1 MGPLGHWMVENGG
14 DMFRQ
19 AIADYDEARGFMHGV
34 FLRYYSTLPAFSP
47 SDAELDLAFQ
57 VLSNVLLPDE
67 PFAPYLENEYWRD
80 VDPTRSSGPFSYT
93 TKGEHWLRAGNIT
106 RRVYSRLIWQQ
117 ELPQVVAG
125 ICDKDEILPIEKL
138 DRTRNFVPPPCWLHF
153 CERLVFGPIADWE
166 STQFENRPIKVG
178 QNIHGGAVHEMFR
191 KHRGRLTFQCDLSA
205 QEYCYRL
212 FVWRFLARLRAA
224 ASTVPEVVRVLYEAI
239 VDAFLH
245 HPDGHVYGPTL
256 KNKSGRTLTLHDN
269 GVQVLLLFFLAWSR
283 IRLRDGGDPNAFWS
297 EVGDYLDIYGDNI
310 IVSLDADFVNQY
322 GIESF
327 VAEMWSLGFV
337 LKVEGQAISGHG
349 LTWCGM
355 IYESPS
361 RPLVFAKPMKE
372 VAKLVFS
379 KLQPG
384 MLAQQISGLYL
395 MCYFTPIRPLLAKA
409 ADWLETAHGV
419 EVHLFSR
426 QEALQHWGPPTK
438 QCSNPGGELL
448 ISMIKFP
455 SENSQSFPFFPQD
468 EFPESCGTMPRK
480 QKFSSVAARKL
491 YPLPR
496 NARVVR
502 KVETEVERKAA
513 RPRKAKGSRSMPRR
527 MGGMSSGVKVSKAGA
542 PVKVEFD
549 YRPKYKRKNLK
560 DGCIVEYTD
569 LVMPVQASLFP
580 MVFSQAF
587 SLDLRD
593 QTLQQPGSVM
603 AKLRQEASQWAR
615 YQVLDASLVYA
626 PKVGTTV
633 NGGVGIGIV
642 PGEVAAPSSARELAT
657 FYGSAYGSI
666 GAMHTTGAWK
676 PREYRLFNTDRAGPD
691 GASQRFPFSVVACT
705 DGATGLPVAPAVGT
719 NVSNPAVDVGEL
731 FISVRIRFQDEMPPP
746 SNVLTLYADGYTT
759 KAADVFPVVRWT
771 KLANMI
777 GDFNWNA
784 AGSQYAKVPI
794 NGAALPAAAGGTV
807 TTSNTDTGVYPNGQ
821 YFDLEPGRYEFNFTS
836 DLAAPAPEGELKSG
850 DAPGWFQIAKPA
862 HDPNVAGDIGWV
874 VLVRDLADAGSLL
887 TSVGQFAFNANFA
900 TSNAGCF
907 LSCPITKPS
916 QVCVCFTT
924 NGIARVVNF
933 MRMAIQRVL

>member
-14 DMFRQ
+14 EMFRQ

-34 FLRYYSTLPAFSP
+34 FLRYYSTLPAFAP
-47 SDAELDLAFQ
+47 SDAELDLAFE

-67 PFAPYLENEYWRD
+67 PFAPYLETEYWKD

-93 TKGEHWLRAGNIT
+93 TKGDHWLRAGNIT
-106 RRVYSRLIWQQ
+106 RRVYSRLIWLHQ
-117 ELPQVVAG
+117 LPQVVAG
-125 ICDKDEILPIEKL
+125 ICDKEEILPIEKL

-191 KHRGRLTFQCDLSA
+191 KHRGRFTFQCDLSA

-224 ASTVPEVVRVLYEAI
+224 ASTVPDVVRVLYEAI

-269 GVQVLLLFFLAWSR
+269 GVQVLLLFFLAWAR
-283 IRLRDGGDPNAFWS
+283 IRLRGGGDPNLFWT
-297 EVGDYLDIYGDNI
+297 EVGDHLDIYGDNI

-337 LKVEGQAISGHG
+337 LKVEGQSLSGHG

-409 ADWLETAHGV
+409 ADWLETAYGV

-455 SENSQSFPFFPQD
+455 SENSQSFPFFPQN
-468 EFPESCGTMPRK
+468 EFPEICGIMPRK
-480 QKFSSVAARKL
+480 SKYSSVQARKNH
-491 YPLPR
+491 PKQR
-496 NARVVR
+496 VAADARIVR
-502 KVETEVERKAA
+502 EVAKQVAKKEA
-513 RPRKAKGSRSMPRR
+513 RPRKAKRAPRVPR
-527 MGGMSSGVKVSKAGA
+527 GMGGVSSSTVAA
-542 PVKVEFD
+542 PTAFSFE
-549 YRPKYKRKNLK
+549 YRSRFSRKHIRG
-560 DGCIVEYTD
+560 GCLVTMTD
-569 LVMPVQASLFP
+569 LCMPVQAG
-580 MVFSQAF
+580 VYEQVQAVPF
-587 SLDLRD
+587 SLDLMD
-593 QTLQQPGSVM
+593 YVNGNPSGISP
-603 AKLRQEASQWAR
+603 KLRTESTLWTR
-615 YQVLDASLVYA
+615 YQVLSARAMYK
-626 PKVGTTV
+626 PKIGTGTP
-633 NGGVGIGIV
+633 GAITLALIT
-642 PGEVAAPSSARELAT
+642 GEVRPPTSARELSLFRGAV
-657 FYGSAYGSI
+657 YGNVWSA
-666 GAMHTTGAWK
+666 HTTGVYK
-676 PREYRLFNTDRAGPD
+676 PRENVLYPTDRGGPD
-691 GASQRFPFSVVACT
+691 AVSQQFPFTVAVCVEGGPSSDSAASENT
-705 DGATGLPVAPAVGT
+705 MV
-719 NVSNPAVDVGEL
+719 VGEV
-731 FISVRIRFQDEMPPP
+731 FIEVELRFQDEASPP
-746 SNVLTLYADGYTT
+746 SNYLSISNWDALPSAAVSITPWKVLS
-759 KAADVFPVVRWT
+759 
-771 KLANMI
+771 NMM
-777 GDFNWNA
+777 GDFNWRP
-784 AGSQYAKVPI
+784 AGKKFATLFVPAVADLSI
-794 NGAALPAAAGGTV
+794 GSTQVGSNGYFE
-807 TTSNTDTGVYPNGQ
+807 SNQ
-821 YFDLEPGRYEFNFTS
+821 FFDLEAGSYDVYVSVPF
-836 DLAAPAPEGELKSG
+836 AAPEPEAKTDSGRWLVPSSFKADPAVNAVG
-850 DAPGWFQIAKPA
+850 DAYVSLWAQDLSNPSKTVVCKGLDSYTIPTAARATFYLS
-862 HDPNVAGDIGWV
+862 V
-874 VLVRDLADAGSLL
+874 VLD
-887 TSVGQFAFNANFA
+887 
-900 TSNAGCF
+900 
-907 LSCPITKPS
+907 KPS
-916 QVCVCFTT
+916 RCYTVV
-924 NGIARVVNF
+924 NNNAARVVNAF
-933 MRMAIQRVL
+933 TRMTIARRVSSGN

>member
-14 DMFRQ
+14 EMFRQ

-34 FLRYYSTLPAFSP
+34 FLRYYSTLPAFAP
-47 SDAELDLAFQ
+47 SDAELDLAFG

-67 PFAPYLENEYWRD
+67 PFAPYLETEYWKD

-93 TKGEHWLRAGNIT
+93 TKGDHWLRAGNIT
-106 RRVYSRLIWQQ
+106 RRVYSRLIWLQQ
-117 ELPQVVAG
+117 LPQVVAG

-224 ASTVPEVVRVLYEAI
+224 ASTVPDVVRVLYEAI

-269 GVQVLLLFFLAWSR
+269 GVQVLLLFFLAWAR
-283 IRLRDGGDPNAFWS
+283 IRLRDGGDPNLFWT

-337 LKVEGQAISGHG
+337 LKVEGQALSGHG

-409 ADWLETAHGV
+409 ADWLETAYGV

-455 SENSQSFPFFPQD
+455 SENSQSFPFFPQN
-468 EFPESCGTMPRK
+468 EFPETCGIMPRK
-480 QKFSSVAARKL
+480 PKYSSVEARKH
-491 YPLPR
+491 YPKRPPGD
-496 NARVVR
+496 ARVVR
-502 KVETEVERKAA
+502 EVAKQVAKKEA
-513 RPRKAKGSRSMPRR
+513 RPRKAKRTARVPRGL
-527 MGGMSSGVKVSKAGA
+527 GGMSSRAVAAPTAVSF
-542 PVKVEFD
+542 E
-549 YRPKYKRKNLK
+549 YRSKFARKHIPG
-560 DGCIVEYTD
+560 GCIVRMTD
-569 LVMPVQASLFP
+569 LVMPVQAGVYEQVQSAP
-580 MVFSQAF
+580 F
-587 SLDLRD
+587 SLDLND
-593 QTLQQPGSVM
+593 YINSNPNGLSP
-603 AKLRQEASQWAR
+603 KLRMESTLWTR
-615 YQVLDASLVYA
+615 YQVLRARAMYK
-626 PKVGTTV
+626 PKVGT
-633 NGGVGIGIV
+633 GISGAV
-642 PGEVAAPSSARELAT
+642 ALALVTGEVKPPTSARELSLFRGAVYGNVWSEHAT
-657 FYGSAYGSI
+657 GEYR
-666 GAMHTTGAWK
+666 
-676 PREYRLFNTDRAGPD
+676 PRENVLYPTDRGGPD
-691 GASQRFPFSVVACT
+691 AVQQQFPFTVSVCVEGGPSSDVT
-705 DGATGLPVAPAVGT
+705 DS
-719 NVSNPAVDVGEL
+719 SNRLIVGEV
-731 FISVRIRFQDEMPPP
+731 FIDVELRFQDEAAPP
-746 SNVLTLYADGYTT
+746 SNALAVSNWDAIASGAGYALQWKVLSQ
-759 KAADVFPVVRWT
+759 
-771 KLANMI
+771 MM
-777 GDFNWNA
+777 GDFNWRPSGVKFA
-784 AGSQYAKVPI
+784 AFAPIAVPDCVV
-794 NGAALPAAAGGTV
+794 GTV
-807 TTSNTDTGVYPNGQ
+807 KTGANSNWPAGWF
-821 YFDLEPGRYEFNFTS
+821 FDLEAGSYEIFVTVPF
-836 DLAAPAPEGELKSG
+836 AAPEPEAKVDGGRWIVPSSFKADPGVNAVG
-850 DAPGWFQIAKPA
+850 DAYVSLWAQDLTAPSEALTCRAVDSYTVPTAATATFRL
-862 HDPNVAGDIGWV
+862 NT
-874 VLVRDLADAGSLL
+874 VLTVPSRCYTYL
-887 TSVGQFAFNANFA
+887 THNA
-900 TSNAGCF
+900 
-907 LSCPITKPS
+907 
-916 QVCVCFTT
+916 
-924 NGIARVVNF
+924 ARVVNAF
-933 MRMAIQRVL
+933 TRLSIIRRVSQGN

>member
-34 FLRYYSTLPAFSP
+34 FLRYYSTLPAFAP
-47 SDAELDLAFQ
+47 SDAELDLAFE

-67 PFAPYLENEYWRD
+67 PFAPYLETEYWKD

-93 TKGEHWLRAGNIT
+93 TKGDHWLRAGNIT
-106 RRVYSRLIWQQ
+106 RRVYSRLIWLQQ
-117 ELPQVVAG
+117 LPQVVAG

-138 DRTRNFVPPPCWLHF
+138 DRTRNFVPPPCWLHY

-224 ASTVPEVVRVLYEAI
+224 ASTVPDVVRVLYEAI

-283 IRLRDGGDPNAFWS
+283 IRLRDGGDPNLFWT

-337 LKVEGQAISGHG
+337 LKVEGQAPSGHG

-409 ADWLETAHGV
+409 AEWLETAHGV

-468 EFPESCGTMPRK
+468 EFSDSCELMPRK
-480 QKFSSVAARKL
+480 AKFSSVAARKH
-491 YPLPR
+491 YPKRPVAA

-502 KVETEVERKAA
+502 EVAKQVVKAETRPSKAR
-513 RPRKAKGSRSMPRR
+513 RPKRVPRGL
-527 MGGMSSGVKVSKAGA
+527 GGMSASGVINA
-542 PVKVEFD
+542 PTARSFE
-549 YRPKYKRKNLK
+549 YRPRFSRKHIK
-560 DGCIVEYTD
+560 GGCIVRMTD
-569 LVMPVQASLFP
+569 LIMPVQAGVYEQVQIAP
-580 MVFSQAF
+580 F
-587 SLDLRD
+587 SLDLMD
-593 QTLQQPGSVM
+593 YIGFNQNGVSP
-603 AKLRQEASQWAR
+603 KLRQEATLWTR
-615 YQVLDASLVYA
+615 YQVLRARAMYK
-626 PKVGTTV
+626 PKVGSGTPGAVTLALV
-633 NGGVGIGIV
+633 T
-642 PGEVAAPSSARELAT
+642 GEVRPPTSARELAQFRT
-657 FYGSAYGSI
+657 GVYGNVWTE
-666 GAMHTTGAWK
+666 HTTGEYR
-676 PREYRLFNTDRAGPD
+676 PRENVLYPTDRGGPD
-691 GASQRFPFSVVACT
+691 TNQQQFPFTIGVCVEGGPSSDTTAAENTMIIGEVFI
-705 DGATGLPVAPAVGT
+705 
-719 NVSNPAVDVGEL
+719 DVEL
-731 FISVRIRFQDEMPPP
+731 RFQDECSPP
-746 SNVLTLYADGYTT
+746 SNAMTLSNPDLVPSAISSILPW
-759 KAADVFPVVRWT
+759 KAASQM
-771 KLANMI
+771 L
-777 GDFNWNA
+777 GDFNWRPS
-784 AGSQYAKVPI
+784 GLKFMSVS
-794 NGAALPAAAGGTV
+794 LPAVADCVVGNTMTGANGFSP
-807 TTSNTDTGVYPNGQ
+807 SNWV
-821 YFDLEPGRYEFNFTS
+821 FDLEAGNYDCYVKVPFAAPEPEGKSADARWIVPSAFKADPGVGATGDAFCTLWAQ
-836 DLAAPAPEGELKSG
+836 DLANPSRVLTCRAVDSYTIP
-850 DAPGWFQIAKPA
+850 
-862 HDPNVAGDIGWV
+862 VAATATFYLNV
-874 VLVRDLADAGSLL
+874 VLTVPSRCFIAISN
-887 TSVGQFAFNANFA
+887 NA
-900 TSNAGCF
+900 
-907 LSCPITKPS
+907 
-916 QVCVCFTT
+916 
-924 NGIARVVNF
+924 ARVINSFTKLSVVRRPGAGN
-933 MRMAIQRVL
+933 